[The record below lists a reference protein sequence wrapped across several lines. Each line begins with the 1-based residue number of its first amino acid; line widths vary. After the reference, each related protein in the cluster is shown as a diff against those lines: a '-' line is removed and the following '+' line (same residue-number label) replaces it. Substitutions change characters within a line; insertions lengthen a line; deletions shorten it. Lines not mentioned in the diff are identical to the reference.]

1 MPKLIQ
7 QVASLDWNHVS
18 SQCRVMCLMSGSPGV
33 FHTVCQAG
41 VNRLLLVTSPT
52 ATLTVMSKALF
63 LSERPLNTGRRRKG
77 HGPVEFLKALE
88 RTTNVQI
95 FQPLKVKGY
104 IEIRIES
111 GGWLST
117 QQFPTRKGHVT
128 LRSRRAMDWLR
139 GDRLD

>member
-1 MPKLIQ
+1 
-7 QVASLDWNHVS
+7 
-18 SQCRVMCLMSGSPGV
+18 MSGSPGV

-52 ATLTVMSKALF
+52 ATLTVMSRALF

-95 FQPLKVKGY
+95 LPATEGQGLHRSQDWESWVVKH
-104 IEIRIES
+104 
-111 GGWLST
+111 
-117 QQFPTRKGHVT
+117 RKISNTKGSLT
-128 LRSRRAMDWLR
+128 LETRRAMDWLSR
-139 GDRLD
+139 YMLD